1 MSHAPSSASPA
12 PLGRR
17 VCEGETTRQVDPAQ
31 TSEDTLNPRSGVVHA
46 VIDTPTRSTP
56 VRASTHSVNAEAPL
70 CRARR
75 ADDPPERHRLGVGVL
90 DGRERAPRFI
100 VAARRSDEYA
110 SRDHDRYRLVLHAA
124 RTAGPVTTGRQ
135 RLIKVGVPVDCS
147 VRRIVLLVVVP
158 PGASGVLPAAR
169 AIAPQAR
176 SHGSVAGKFPGL
188 WQSCGSHNLTPHP
201 HQASRGRPRRRPRRR
216 RRPPAPKNGHD
227 CG

>member
-1 MSHAPSSASPA
+1 M
-12 PLGRR
+12 
-17 VCEGETTRQVDPAQ
+17 
-31 TSEDTLNPRSGVVHA
+31 NPRSGVVHA

-135 RLIKVGVPVDCS
+135 RLIKVAVPVDCS
-147 VRRIVLLVVVP
+147 VRRIVLLVVEP
-158 PGASGVLPAAR
+158 PGASGGLTGRAR
-169 AIAPQAR
+169 DLTPSPEPRERRRKI
-176 SHGSVAGKFPGL
+176 PGL
-188 WQSCGSHNLTPHP
+188 WRICGSHNLTPHP

-216 RRPPAPKNGHD
+216 PRPPAPKTVMTAVD
-227 CG
+227 RRQAFA